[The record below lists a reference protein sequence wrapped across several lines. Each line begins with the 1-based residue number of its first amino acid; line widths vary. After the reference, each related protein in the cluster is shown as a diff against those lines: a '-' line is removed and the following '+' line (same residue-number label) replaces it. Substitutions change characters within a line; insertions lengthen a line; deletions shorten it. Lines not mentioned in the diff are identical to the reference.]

1 MRRGVT
7 MIQYSTVPTLSS
19 AEQLHEKLEHLKA
32 RYEHISQD
40 LKSKTG
46 SRSILELK
54 QLEREFLIFDI
65 KKIEHSLSQIT
76 VPENLHRPT
85 LAEWLGA
92 HSFGDYLRAIRRRY
106 HAQNKPIRL
115 L

>member
-1 MRRGVT
+1 

-19 AEQLHEKLEHLKA
+19 AEQLHEKLEHLKL
-32 RYEHISQD
+32 RYAQISQD
-40 LKSKTG
+40 LKSNTG

-65 KKIEHSLSQIT
+65 KKIEHQLSQ
-76 VPENLHRPT
+76 VVVLKNLHRPT
-85 LAEWLGA
+85 LAEWLKA
-92 HSFGDYLRAIRRRY
+92 HPFGDYLRAIRRRY
-106 HAQNKPIRL
+106 HAQNKPIHL

>member
-1 MRRGVT
+1 MGVLA
-7 MIQYSTVPTLSS
+7 MQYSTVPTLSS
-19 AEQLHEKLEHLKA
+19 AEQLHKKLEHLKQ

-46 SRSILELK
+46 SRSLLELK

-65 KKIEHSLSQIT
+65 KKIEHLLSQ
-76 VPENLHRPT
+76 VKVLKKLHRPT
-85 LAEWLGA
+85 LMEQLRV
-92 HSFGDYLRAIRRRY
+92 HPFSDYLRAIRRRY
-106 HAQNKPIRL
+106 HAPSKPIHL